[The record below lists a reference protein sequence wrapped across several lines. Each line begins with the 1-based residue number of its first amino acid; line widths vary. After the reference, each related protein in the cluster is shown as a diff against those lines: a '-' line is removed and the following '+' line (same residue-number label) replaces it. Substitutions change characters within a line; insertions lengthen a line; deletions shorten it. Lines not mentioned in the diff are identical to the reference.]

1 MFVPY
6 SSVKGRHRLYRD
18 HRGANRSLDKVSIP
32 SYSQTQSF
40 LCGVVLML
48 KEMKYVML
56 SQDMCVM
63 ATVSGA
69 KPHCS
74 LMAYITDDDCRKIYM
89 ITHKQTTK
97 YQNLTANPSV
107 CLLIDTRLSD
117 IGEQRQK
124 AKALTV
130 NGVFEKIENPKEF
143 LAVRA
148 KLLQRHLQLKEF
160 ASQPD
165 AEVFAVKIHSL
176 QLLKGATD
184 AHFEILE

>member
-1 MFVPY
+1 
-6 SSVKGRHRLYRD
+6 
-18 HRGANRSLDKVSIP
+18 
-32 SYSQTQSF
+32 
-40 LCGVVLML
+40 ML
-48 KEMKYVML
+48 ETMKDVMR
-56 SQDMCVM
+56 SQDMCVL
-63 ATVSGA
+63 ATVSGTN
-69 KPHCS
+69 PHCS
-74 LMAYITDDDCRKIYM
+74 LMAYITDDDCRNVYM
-89 ITHKQTTK
+89 ITLKHTTK
-97 YQNLTANPSV
+97 YQNLTVNPSV

-117 IGEQRQK
+117 RGEQRRK

-130 NGVFEKIENPKEF
+130 NGVFKKIEDPKEH

>member
-1 MFVPY
+1 
-6 SSVKGRHRLYRD
+6 
-18 HRGANRSLDKVSIP
+18 
-32 SYSQTQSF
+32 
-40 LCGVVLML
+40 ML
-48 KEMKYVML
+48 ETMKDVMR
-56 SQDMCVM
+56 SQDMCVL
-63 ATVSGA
+63 ATVSGTN
-69 KPHCS
+69 PHCS
-74 LMAYITDDDCRKIYM
+74 LMAYITDSKCRNIYM
-89 ITHKQTTK
+89 ITLQHTTK

-117 IGEQRQK
+117 RGEQRRK

-130 NGVFEKIENPKEF
+130 NGFFEKIKDPKKQ
-143 LAVRA
+143 LSVRD
-148 KLLQRHLQLKEF
+148 KFLQRHLHLTEF